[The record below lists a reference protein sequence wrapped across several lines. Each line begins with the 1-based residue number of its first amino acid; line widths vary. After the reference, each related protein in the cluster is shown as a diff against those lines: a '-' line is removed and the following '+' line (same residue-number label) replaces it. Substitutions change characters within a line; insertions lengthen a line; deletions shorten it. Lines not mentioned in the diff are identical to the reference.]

1 MGISLNSNIPTATAY
16 VSSASGASASGAS
29 GASASSGV
37 TATAAVTTTKEVVM
51 YTAQAPGTGGVTTT
65 TGPVGTG
72 EVRSTNTNDVKG
84 LYTSEEKEAIVEN
97 YKSFCEK
104 LQNALNSL
112 TQAELQQRINSGAW
126 ATVYVGNSAHLISLD
141 YEMNTNTGVASNF
154 KLVGLPSVE
163 EVENALKNGQR
174 VNWEAWNGAK

>member
-65 TGPVGTG
+65 SGLTTTGGV
-72 EVRSTNTNDVKG
+72 TNTNGV
-84 LYTSEEKEAIVEN
+84 TSSVGASDYERKLSDQIVEWELKMHEDLLN
-97 YKSFCEK
+97 KDPGTRLTREFEFTYCGITTKVTMIGTVERLGEDSSFGYIDITYSTE
-104 LQNALNSL
+104 
-112 TQAELQQRINSGAW
+112 RIQPQ
-126 ATVYVGNSAHLISLD
+126 
-141 YEMNTNTGVASNF
+141 TN
-154 KLVGLPSVE
+154 
-163 EVENALKNGQR
+163 
-174 VNWEAWNGAK
+174 

>member
-65 TGPVGTG
+65 SGLTTTGGV
-72 EVRSTNTNDVKG
+72 TNTNDVKG